1 MPVGSTPQRP
11 HKRSPASF
19 LRSPIIPNYQSS
31 MPGGGSSIL
40 HALIAPVQR
49 QAWVQTRFPPSSALP
64 MTDPCEIYPHPPM
77 EVRACSTPIKR
88 QLWPPSHMAVNSDMN
103 SILSSRQEQRRL
115 SPQRLPFSDTTWES
129 PSPPS
134 LARSHTGRMS
144 ASTPSSAVPD
154 TYLTHSRLANAFC
167 APRNLFEVLHSQHE
181 PPPPRAR
188 MASLTELTE
197 H

>member
-1 MPVGSTPQRP
+1 MPVGSTAQRP

-19 LRSPIIPNYQSS
+19 LRSPIIPNYHSS

-134 LARSHTGRMS
+134 LARYDAFLNSFVGRMSSSHTGRMS

-154 TYLTHSRLANAFC
+154 TVIIRSVTF
-167 APRNLFEVLHSQHE
+167 P
-181 PPPPRAR
+181 AR
-188 MASLTELTE
+188 TATTSGS
-197 H
+197 HGIPNGID